1 MGVILLWV
9 FSVSVEPAHPGPLSG
24 VFREPNKCRPY
35 HRKCVL
41 REKVPER
48 APD

>member
-9 FSVSVEPAHPGPLSG
+9 FSASAELAHPGPLSG
-24 VFREPNKCRPY
+24 VFREPSKYHLY